1 MIIKF
6 KKVRDC
12 MAFLRRLFSIAA
24 AAAAAAL
31 VLTGCSSHSG
41 NSGKLSIVCVS
52 FPEYDW
58 TRQIVGSSDG
68 AEITYLLG
76 SGIDLHNYQPSAK
89 DIMTISDCDIFMYV
103 GGESDSWAK
112 DALKEV
118 NSKDTKVIK
127 LMDVLGQSVKEEE
140 HKEGME
146 PEEEDGHHG
155 EPEYDEHVW
164 LSLKNA
170 EVICNEI
177 CDVLCEK
184 DSANADTYRE
194 NLRSYTE
201 KLDALDGEYSE
212 MADSAET
219 RTILFGDRFP
229 FRYLCDDYD
238 IDYYAA
244 FAGCSAETAA
254 SFETV
259 AKLSEKLNEKKLD
272 TVFIIE
278 NSDDSIARSII
289 SNSGRSG
296 VSIETLNSIQ
306 SVTQKDIDNGATY
319 LSIMESNLGTLKKVL
334 D

>member
-1 MIIKF
+1 
-6 KKVRDC
+6 
-12 MAFLRRLFSIAA
+12 MAFLRRLFFIAA

-41 NSGKLSIVCVS
+41 NSGKLNIVCVS

-68 AEITYLLG
+68 AEVTYLLG

-146 PEEEDGHHG
+146 PEEEDGHHN

-319 LSIMESNLGTLKKVL
+319 LSIMETNLGTLKKVL

>member
-1 MIIKF
+1 
-6 KKVRDC
+6 
-12 MAFLRRLFSIAA
+12 MAFFKRLFSAVIAA
-24 AAAAAAL
+24 AAAAM
-31 VLTGCSSHSG
+31 VLTGCSSHRGSE
-41 NSGKLSIVCVS
+41 GKLSIVCVS

-58 TRQIVGSSDG
+58 TRQIVGSSDS

-103 GGESDSWAK
+103 GGESESWAK

-118 NSKDTKVIK
+118 NSKNTKVIK
-127 LMDVLGQSVKEEE
+127 LMDVLGQNVKGEE

-146 PEEEDGHHG
+146 PEEEDGHHD

-201 KLDALDGEYSE
+201 SLNSLDAEYSE
-212 MADSAET
+212 MADSAAT
-219 RTILFGDRFP
+219 KTILFGDRFP

-259 AKLSEKLNEKKLD
+259 AKLSEKLNENKLD

-306 SVTQKDIDNGATY
+306 SVTQKDIDGGATY
-319 LSIMESNLGTLKKVL
+319 LSIMETNLGTLKKVL

>member
-1 MIIKF
+1 
-6 KKVRDC
+6 
-12 MAFLRRLFSIAA
+12 MAFFKRLFSAVI

-31 VLTGCSSHSG
+31 VLTGCSSHRGSE
-41 NSGKLSIVCVS
+41 GKLSIVCVS

-58 TRQIVGSSDG
+58 TRQIVGSSDS

-118 NSKDTKVIK
+118 NSKNTKVIK
-127 LMDVLGQSVKEEE
+127 LMDVLGQNVKEEE

-146 PEEEDGHHG
+146 PEEEDGHHD

-201 KLDALDGEYSE
+201 SLNSLDAEYSE

-259 AKLSEKLNEKKLD
+259 AKLSEKLNENKLD

-306 SVTQKDIDNGATY
+306 SVTQKDIDGGATY
-319 LSIMESNLGTLKKVL
+319 LSIMETNLGTLKKVL

>member
-1 MIIKF
+1 
-6 KKVRDC
+6 
-12 MAFLRRLFSIAA
+12 MAFFKRLFSAVI

-31 VLTGCSSHSG
+31 VLTGCSNHRGSE
-41 NSGKLSIVCVS
+41 GKLSIVCVS

-58 TRQIVGSSDG
+58 TRQIVGSSDS

-89 DIMTISDCDIFMYV
+89 DIMTISDCDIFIYV

-118 NSKDTKVIK
+118 NSKNTKVIK
-127 LMDVLGQSVKEEE
+127 LMDVLGQNVKEEE

-146 PEEEDGHHG
+146 PEEEDGHHD

-201 KLDALDGEYSE
+201 KLDALDAEYSE

-219 RTILFGDRFP
+219 KTILFGDRFP

-306 SVTQKDIDNGATY
+306 SVTQKDIDGGATY
-319 LSIMESNLGTLKKVL
+319 LSIMETNLGTLKKVL